1 MLFREKSSSFHLS
14 FHASVCLAASR
25 HSSSRFCCKRAR
37 RSAQPRSTRTG
48 GTTISFFGEKHTAG
62 RDTICLKV
70 LQLKEQHRL
79 LWQPSRNTDKGL
91 DAVGTS
97 LSWAWE
103 FWRSWVQGE
112 DACRGAHTAPSWLQG
127 LMLLN
132 AQMRPARENAA
143 GAKLC
148 LVFED

>member
-1 MLFREKSSSFHLS
+1 MRAFAWQH
-14 FHASVCLAASR
+14 HGTAPVASAASER
-25 HSSSRFCCKRAR
+25 GGAPSPEAHSPGAPQ
-37 RSAQPRSTRTG
+37 SA
-48 GTTISFFGEKHTAG
+48 FLGENHTAG

>member
-14 FHASVCLAASR
+14 FHVSVCLAASR